1 MCQISRPDG
10 ATLRWDQAGAGRL
23 LLCLPGLGAS
33 RESFA
38 PVAQQCQGQRLVVM
52 PDYRGIGTST
62 SPNAT
67 FDWET
72 LAADAWAV
80 AGAVAPGAERLDLV
94 GMSFGGIV
102 AQVMAQQQPA
112 RIGQLFLVGTSRRQ
126 TPYGRRM
133 HQLTQTLLGTV
144 PPEQFGEV
152 MTTFAFPAAFL
163 DAHPGLRSLRQPGIT
178 QALDSHGAPVPGGDG
193 YQGRYRAAFV
203 RMALLASQPPSALEA
218 PCPLAP
224 SQVVAIC
231 GAADA
236 MVSPLGQQSVTSLSA
251 DPIVVPDGGHLLPA
265 LPMLIA
271 GRLSDTSPA
280 P

>member
-1 MCQISRPDG
+1 MFQISRPDG
-10 ATLRWDQAGAGRL
+10 ATLIWDQLGSGRL
-23 LLCLPGLGAS
+23 LLCLPGLGAG

-38 PVAQQCQGQRLVVM
+38 QVAQQCQAQRLVVM
-52 PDYRGIGTST
+52 PDNRGIGAST
-62 SPNAT
+62 SPDAT

-72 LAADAWAV
+72 LAADAWAIV
-80 AGAVAPGAERLDLV
+80 EAVAPGAESVDLV

-102 AQVMAQQQPA
+102 AQVMAQQHPA

-133 HQLTQTLLGTV
+133 HQLMQTLIRTV
-144 PPEQFGEV
+144 PPEQFGDV
-152 MTTFAFPAAFL
+152 MTTFAFPAPFL
-163 DAHPGLRSLRQPGIT
+163 DAHPGLRSLRQSGIT
-178 QALDSHGAPVPGGDG
+178 QPLDSSGRPAPGGDG
-193 YQGRYRAAFV
+193 YEGRYRAAFV
-203 RMALLASQPPSALEA
+203 RMALLAGQHPAALEA
-218 PCPLAP
+218 PCPIAA

-251 DPIVVPDGGHLLPA
+251 DPIIVPDGGHLLPE

-271 GRLSDTSPA
+271 GRLSVPSPA
-280 P
+280 A